1 MNAMSRMK
9 RRHFLQFAGSALT
22 AMGLS
27 QTGFLRQADRY
38 GKVLAQSTPRK
49 LALLIGV
56 NQYEDSRISNL
67 SGCIKDV
74 EMQYQLLVHRF
85 GFNPSDI
92 LMLTDDEA
100 LTPTRDNILQAFQEH
115 LIQQARPGDIVVVHY
130 SGHGSQVI
138 DPNPITVSQC
148 GVNSNPNGLNGTLVP
163 RDAMPERVRD
173 SEVIVTDIMGRSLF
187 LLMERI
193 QTENLTVVLDS
204 CFSGSGTRGN
214 ARVRSTNEA
223 RLDGRGDGL
232 QLSPS
237 PAELGNQARWMREL
251 NLDDSEFHRRRSLGI
266 AKGVAIGSA
275 SCDQLAYE
283 QPYDRGQTAGT
294 FSYLLTNY
302 LWQTPIAEPANT
314 VKVNL
319 VRSTRVFTR
328 DRGEQIPIFEEAPD
342 SNNLAEPLYFQPPQQ
357 PFADGVVTNVTGAQI
372 EIWMG
377 GTSSALLETV
387 QPGAIYSLLNP
398 TTGELVGD
406 IGLQSRNGLYAYG
419 ELLEGQSIDVQAGML
434 VREKLKALP
443 NPTLQIGVDP
453 TLAAEQVAA
462 ETALQTVLQ
471 TTSGEQTVNRINV
484 LPVDQQS
491 NLEYVLARTTEAMQ
505 EQLRQAGE
513 TDLPPIGSVGLYAA
527 DLSGIVPNTAGSVN
541 ESATAAVNRLQPRF
555 KSLLVTRVLQ
565 ELAST
570 ESSLQ
575 VNGTIYTDSGRGPSI
590 PIVSRNAQPST
601 SSGIQ
606 VGLTSATY
614 QTDEL
619 IEMEI
624 TNSEPEAVYLS
635 SLVIDSQGNIVVLHP
650 ARWDAPDEAARIDS
664 DESIVVP
671 RAEDGVQFRLSGSG
685 FIEVLTI
692 VSQQPLRSLL
702 RNLQA
707 IASRGGRDRGA
718 VLFDE
723 GDPLDLVTDLLGDM
737 DSLSRSTGTVSVEAV
752 SEEDTAVDSGA
763 IAVFSTLIEIVE

>member
-1 MNAMSRMK
+1 MK

-56 NQYEDSRISNL
+56 NQYEDPRISNL

-92 LMLTDDEA
+92 LMLTDDAE

-115 LIQQARPGDIVVVHY
+115 LQQARSGDIVVVHY

-148 GVNSNPNGLNGTLVP
+148 GPDSNPNGLNGTLVP
-163 RDAMPERVRD
+163 RDATPERVSD

-187 LLMERI
+187 LLMEQI

-237 PAELGNQARWMREL
+237 PAELENQARWMRDLEI
-251 NLDDSEFHRRRSLGI
+251 DDSEFYRRRSLGI

-294 FSYLLTNY
+294 FSYLLSY

-319 VRSTRVFTR
+319 VRSTRIAAR
-328 DRGEQIPIFEEAPD
+328 DRGEQIPIFEEEPG
-342 SNNLAEPLYFQPPQQ
+342 SNNLAEPIYFQPPQQ
-357 PFADGVVTNVTGAQI
+357 PFADGVVTDVTGAQI

-377 GTSSALLETV
+377 GTSLALLGTV
-387 QPGAIYSLLNP
+387 QPGAVYSLINP
-398 TTGELVGD
+398 TTRELVGD
-406 IGLQSRNGLYAYG
+406 IALQSRNGLYAYG
-419 ELLEGQSIDVQAGML
+419 ERLEGQSIDVQAGML

-484 LPVDQQS
+484 LPVDQRS
-491 NLEYVLARTTEAMQ
+491 NLNYVLARTTEVMQ
-505 EQLRQAGE
+505 AQLRQAGE
-513 TDLPPIGSVGLYAA
+513 TALPPIGSVGLYAA
-527 DLSGIVPNTAGSVN
+527 DLSGIVPNTAGPVN
-541 ESATAAVNRLQPRF
+541 ETAIAAVNRLQPRF
-555 KSLLVTRVLQ
+555 KSLLVMRVLQ

-575 VNGTIYTDSGRGPSI
+575 VEGTIYATSGRGPSI
-590 PIVSRNAQPST
+590 PIVGRNAQPPT

-606 VGLTSATY
+606 VEPTSATY

-624 TNSEPEAVYLS
+624 TNSEPDAVYLS

-650 ARWDAPDEAARIDS
+650 ARWDDPDEAARIDAN
-664 DESIVVP
+664 ESKVVP

-702 RNLQA
+702 RNLQT
-707 IASRGGRDRGA
+707 IASRGGRERGA

-723 GDPLDLVTDLLGDM
+723 GDPLDLVTDLLGDV
-737 DSLSRSTGTVSVEAV
+737 DSLSRSTGTISVDTVA
-752 SEEDTAVDSGA
+752 EEDTAVDSGA